1 MTLLLTAVV
10 AVSMVASVVAL
21 PFLGGGGLFD
31 QHPDDAADGPIEIDG
46 PTANTDADTGDERLD
61 ESESVATGTS
71 DLETVS
77 MAAVEPELETA
88 DAGALTQDD
97 EDAVEAGVE
106 EGLELAQAQGVEIT
120 QEQQTAALEGASQS
134 AAQYQEAQAEQIQE
148 ATKGAV
154 HGSLMQSQA
163 VEAEQVQ
170 AAVGGSTSGALAQH
184 QTVNASQM
192 QAATWGA
199 THGAMAQYQRV
210 TVEQI
215 QVTTAGAAAGAAAEA
230 GEKGVDR
237 APKIQEAAQ
246 GSAYG
251 VLEQY
256 QKITAEQRQQVTL
269 EHVQYAA
276 AGAASGALEGSTA
289 VALEQDQRLE
299 VEQQQEVTVKQIQK
313 AATGAAKGAL
323 VQQQAVSVEQTQAAA
338 HGAGVGPL
346 KQLQTVSIEQVQ
358 RISITQVQEA
368 SFGSAKGAIAQ
379 SQAASIEQIQSAA
392 DGAGQGV
399 LVQQQEVSVT
409 QIQAAATGAAKG
421 SVETAIQQ
429 QIVEVEQI
437 QAAAF
442 GAGEGAVLQQ
452 QAVEVTQVQALAEG
466 ASSGALF
473 QHQEASIEQI
483 QIAASSACQEAA
495 SAIQYQQIS
504 ITQVQS
510 LTQETASD
518 AVAYAISEGIDD
530 EAQIVQ
536 YVEVEVVQ
544 IIEEIDELEGE
555 ASISIG
561 DQESGGENV
570 TVDSV
575 SLSEGGFVAIYDG
588 VDVGVDPE
596 DVIGHSAYLESGD
609 HEDVQI
615 DLDDPLEESGPIVAA
630 VHHDTTDDQT
640 FQYVDSDGEDD
651 EPYVTQGS
659 VPVLDSAFVS
669 VEDDEPEP
677 PDDPEATLSVSDQ
690 EGDGETLAVDEANAS
705 VEYAIAAEYGG
716 ETAESGPFEANEP
729 VTNETISLEPPIEE
743 NTTVDVS
750 ILDAENET
758 ELASESIEYVLEDE
772 DPDPPDEPEATLSVV
787 DQTGNGSTLA
797 VDQASATVEYGL
809 TVTDEEGTE
818 IAASGP
824 YDANETTTDE
834 ILEFEPPLE
843 ENASL
848 DVNVVSA
855 TEVDAVENGAE
866 ADGAE
871 ADGAQ
876 TDDEEA
882 DNGEANGTEADD
894 ETPEFDGEVLESEP
908 IEYTVDPDDV
918 PDEFE
923 AEFPTCFQAEM
934 SGPFEDGDRII
945 VATTFYESGGIG
957 NTLGEYS
964 VTVGEDV
971 EAPLEGTI
979 VFEVGEEFAV
989 TETEEGALVE
999 VPGGDFGATI
1009 VGFSSPDAVPGSIDY
1024 SNPEAGECVEEV
1036 RPELPELSVEETTP
1050 TDDGIDVTFGYD
1062 NPNDADLIVESELE
1076 GTTEDEPPSELA
1088 PGSDSFTVDWTPAE
1102 DDERLAWVVD
1112 MGFYDYDDPVVV
1124 ETDPAGEIDPDEPAE
1139 FAVDILEPIEPVEQG
1154 DELTLEANVE
1164 NVGDEEATQSIN
1176 LELDAV
1182 SDATDLTLEEDNG
1195 ETVTFDVDTSDLEP
1209 GEYDATVSSEDD
1221 SDTAT
1226 VTIEEAADEETDEEE
1241 VDVEDPEA
1249 EDDDNVTAEDEENG
1263 VDEDEVQDEG
1273 VDEDEFEDE
1282 PDGADDPPD
1291 AESPEDPPAED
1302 EADAE
1307 EPEESAE
1314 NDGEIEV
1321 DGDDGADGD
1330 EVGGDGPDEES
1341 PAISPLR

>member
-1 MTLLLTAVV
+1 MKRATLLLTALV
-10 AVSMVASVVAL
+10 AVSMVVSVVAL
-21 PFLGGGGLFD
+21 PFLGGGGLFE
-31 QHPDDAADGPIEIDG
+31 QTPDDEADDGVEMGGTID
-46 PTANTDADTGDERLD
+46 DAEVGQLD
-61 ESESVATGTS
+61 ESESVVTGAA
-71 DLETVS
+71 DLEGVS
-77 MAAVEPELETA
+77 MAAVEPETA
-88 DAGALTQDD
+88 AVDAGALAQED
-97 EDAVEAGVE
+97 ENAVEAGVE
-106 EGLELAQAQGVEIT
+106 EGIELAQAQGVEIT

-170 AAVGGSTSGALAQH
+170 AAVGGATSGALAQY

-192 QAATWGA
+192 QSATWGA
-199 THGAMAQYQRV
+199 THGAMAQHQRV

-215 QVTTAGAAAGAAAEA
+215 QVATVGAAAGAAAEA

-276 AGAASGALEGSTA
+276 AGAASGAIEGSTA
-289 VALEQDQRLE
+289 EALEQDQRLE

-338 HGAGVGPL
+338 HGAGMGPL
-346 KQLQTVSIEQVQ
+346 KQLQTVSVEQVQ

-379 SQAASIEQIQSAA
+379 SQEASIEQIQSAA

-399 LVQQQEVSVT
+399 LVQQQEISVT

-421 SVETAIQQ
+421 AVETAIQQ
-429 QIVEVEQI
+429 QIVQVEQI

-466 ASSGALF
+466 ASSGALS

-483 QIAASSACQEAA
+483 QTAASSACQEAA
-495 SAIQYQQIS
+495 SVIQYQQIS
-504 ITQVQS
+504 VSQVQS
-510 LTQETASD
+510 LTQAAAGD
-518 AVAYAISEGIDD
+518 AVAYAVAEGIDD

-544 IIEEIDELEGE
+544 IVEEIDELEGE
-555 ASISIG
+555 ASISLA
-561 DQESGGENV
+561 DQESAGENV

-575 SLSEGGFVAIYDG
+575 SLSEGGFVAVYDG
-588 VDVGVDPE
+588 VDVGVDPAG
-596 DVIGHSAYLESGD
+596 VIGHSEYLESGNY
-609 HEDVQI
+609 EDIQI
-615 DLDDPLEESGPIVAA
+615 DLDEPLEESGPIVAA

-640 FQYVDSDGEDD
+640 FQYVDSGGEDD
-651 EPYVTQGS
+651 EPYVTQGGT
-659 VPVLDSAFVS
+659 PVLDSAFVT
-669 VEDDEPEP
+669 VEDEPDP
-677 PDDPEATLSVSDQ
+677 PAEPEATLSVTDQ
-690 EGDGETLAVDEANAS
+690 EGDGETLTVDEANAS
-705 VEYAIAAEYGG
+705 VEYAIAAEYDG
-716 ETAESGPFEANEP
+716 ETAEIGPFEANEP

-750 ILDAENET
+750 VLDAENET
-758 ELASESIEYVLEDE
+758 ELASESIEYALEDE
-772 DPDPPDEPEATLSVV
+772 EPDPPAEPEATLSVV

-809 TVTDEEGTE
+809 TVTDEEGAE
-818 IAASGP
+818 LAASGP
-824 YDANETTTDE
+824 YEANETATDE
-834 ILEFEPPLE
+834 TLVLEPPLE
-843 ENASL
+843 ENATL

-855 TEVDAVENGAE
+855 AEVDGVENGAE
-866 ADGAE
+866 AD
-871 ADGAQ
+871 DAQ
-876 TDDEEA
+876 TDD
-882 DNGEANGTEADD
+882 GEANGAEPDD
-894 ETPEFDGEVLESEP
+894 ETAEFDGDVLETET
-908 IEYTVDPDDV
+908 IEYTVEPDDV

-923 AEFPTCFQAEM
+923 AEFPTCYQAEM
-934 SGPFEDGDRII
+934 TGSFEDGDRII

-964 VTVGEDV
+964 VTVGEDI

-999 VPGGDFGATI
+999 VPSGNFGATI
-1009 VGFSSPDAVPGSIDY
+1009 VGFSSPDAIPGSIDY

-1036 RPELPELSVEETTP
+1036 RPELPELDVEETTP

-1062 NPNDADLIVESELE
+1062 NPNGADLIVESELE
-1076 GTTEDEPPSELA
+1076 GTTEDEPPNELA
-1088 PGSDSFTVDWTPAE
+1088 PGSNSFTVDWTPE
-1102 DDERLAWVVD
+1102 NDDEQLAWVVD
-1112 MGFYDYDDPVVV
+1112 MGFYDYDEPVVV
-1124 ETDPAGEIDPDEPAE
+1124 ETEPAGEIDPDEPAE
-1139 FAVDILEPIEPVEQG
+1139 FSVDILEPIEPVEQG
-1154 DELTLEANVE
+1154 DELTLEVEIANVGGE
-1164 NVGDEEATQSIN
+1164 TGAQSID
-1176 LELDAV
+1176 LEIDGV
-1182 SDATDLTLEEDNG
+1182 SDSIELTLG
-1195 ETVTFDVDTSDLEP
+1195 EGDSEIVAFAVDTSDLEP
-1209 GEYDATVSSEDD
+1209 SEYDATVSSEDD

-1226 VTIEEAADEETDEEE
+1226 VTIEEAADEE
-1241 VDVEDPEA
+1241 DPVP
-1249 EDDDNVTAEDEENG
+1249 EDDG
-1263 VDEDEVQDEG
+1263 VV
-1273 VDEDEFEDE
+1273 EDEFDDE
-1282 PDGADDPPD
+1282 PDEADGPSD
-1291 AESPEDPPAED
+1291 AESPEEPPAED
-1302 EADAE
+1302 EA
-1307 EPEESAE
+1307 EPEEPGASPE
-1314 NDGEIEV
+1314 NGDGVEV

-1330 EVGGDGPDEES
+1330 DGTEGEPPEENPILS
-1341 PAISPLR
+1341 TVR